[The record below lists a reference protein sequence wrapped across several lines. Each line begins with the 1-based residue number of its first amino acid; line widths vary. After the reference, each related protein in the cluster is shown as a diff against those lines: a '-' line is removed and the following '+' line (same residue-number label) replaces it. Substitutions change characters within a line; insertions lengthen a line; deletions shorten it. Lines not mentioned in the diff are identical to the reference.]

1 MKKMIIVF
9 AAILSMGSYAQNQ
22 RFVYEYKFVKDSTAR
37 DETKSE
43 LMFLDTAPKGSKFYS
58 HEKYVSDSLREE
70 RIKIGGRNF
79 SGINFDFV
87 PFVIEK
93 SYPDYNTVFYGSLD
107 MDQYKVSDGRVQNWK
122 IVSDKAKIG
131 DIEVQKATLDF
142 SGRKWIAWFA
152 PDIPIQDGPYKFH
165 GLPGLIIKIED
176 QTQSHSFTLKETK
189 KLSKN
194 KEWQSESEK
203 KNSKQFINVTPEKYK
218 KQFLESRNDP
228 AKGLKEMASGSNKI
242 MLVNES
248 GKPLDISE
256 VIREREKNAK
266 AANAKDNNI
275 LELDLLQ

>member
-1 MKKMIIVF
+1 MKKIITVF
-9 AAILSMGSYAQNQ
+9 AALLSMGSYAQNQ

-37 DETKSE
+37 DETKHE

-58 HEKYVSDSLREE
+58 REKYISDSLRED
-70 RIKIGGRNF
+70 RIKTGERNF

-87 PFVIEK
+87 PFVVEK
-93 SYPDYNTVFYGSLD
+93 SYPDYKTVFYGNLD
-107 MDQYKVSDGRVQNWK
+107 MDLYKVSDDRVQHWK
-122 IVSDKAKIG
+122 ILPDKAKIG

-142 SGRKWIAWFA
+142 SGRKWIAWFS

-176 QTQSHSFTLKETK
+176 KTQSHSFTLKETK

-194 KEWQSESEK
+194 NEWQSEGEK
-203 KNSKQFINVTPEKYK
+203 KNSRQFINVTPEKYK

-228 AKGLKEMASGSNKI
+228 AKGLKEMASGSQKI

-266 AANAKDNNI
+266 AENAKNNNI